1 MKLFLTVVLASVLMI
16 KTAKGEAKATIG
28 DTCVYADDTC
38 PVNAACTGATGAQT
52 CTACMEHYTKPT
64 ATDKDCKTANG
75 QACTVV
81 GNCDSGVCDSVLKK
95 CGKGKDVEC
104 SLGTECASLN
114 CDDKKCADAGAAGVV
129 TSVLLMVATLMT
141 SRIL

>member
-75 QACTVV
+75 QACTVAAAA
-81 GNCDSGVCDSVLKK
+81 D
-95 CGKGKDVEC
+95 
-104 SLGTECASLN
+104 CASLN
-114 CDDKKCADAGAAGVV
+114 CKDLKCADAGAAGVV